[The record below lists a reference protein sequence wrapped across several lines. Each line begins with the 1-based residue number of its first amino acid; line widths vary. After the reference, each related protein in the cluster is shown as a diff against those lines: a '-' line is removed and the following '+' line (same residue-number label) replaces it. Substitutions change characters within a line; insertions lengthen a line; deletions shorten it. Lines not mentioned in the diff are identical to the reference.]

1 MIENDTPVKIGITGS
16 YGGMNMGDEAILQS
30 ILAQIRCSIKAEVV
44 VFSRDPADTYKRHNV
59 EKCVSVRSLSRRE
72 SEMVVKDLDVLIV
85 GGGGILYDFDAKI
98 YLREAQIAYEKGV
111 PIMVYAVGAGP
122 LNEPESKK
130 LVREVLNYASI
141 VTVRDKPSFRL
152 LEDIGVLREIVVT
165 ADPAF
170 NLLPDP
176 ALSDRLAKAGIGKG
190 RNLIGMSVREPGRA
204 APDLKVE
211 HYHQFIA
218 DAADYLIERYN
229 AQIVFIPMERKTLF
243 DLHHSYAVIA
253 KMVWPQ
259 FVSVLDAEYTPDQIM
274 KIMKELHF
282 VVGMRL
288 HFLIF
293 AALQNVPFVPLP
305 YSGKIIGF
313 LEEMGLD
320 MPPFENITS
329 GRIITFID
337 KAWDQRQKILDSI
350 KESLPALK
358 KRAQQ
363 NNTLL
368 IEELRIIA
376 ARKGH
381 DPNVLPGITTKSP
394 IE

>member
-1 MIENDTPVKIGITGS
+1 
-16 YGGMNMGDEAILQS
+16 
-30 ILAQIRCSIKAEVV
+30 
-44 VFSRDPADTYKRHNV
+44 RDPADTYRRHKV
-59 EKCVSVRSLSRRE
+59 EKSVPVRSLSRRE
-72 SEMVVKDLDVLIV
+72 SELIVKDLDVLIV

-98 YLREAQIAYEKGV
+98 YLREAQIAYEKSV
-111 PIMVYAVGAGP
+111 PTMFYAVGAGP
-122 LNEPESKK
+122 LNDPESQK

-170 NLLPDP
+170 NLQPDP
-176 ALSDRLAKAGIGKG
+176 SPSDKLAKAGIGKG
-190 RNLIGMSVREPGRA
+190 RKLIGMSVREPGRA

-211 HYHQFIA
+211 HYHRFIA

-274 KIMKELHF
+274 RIMKELHF

-293 AALQNVPFVPLP
+293 AALQNIPFVPLP

-337 KAWDQRQKILDSI
+337 KAWDQRDKILDAI
-350 KESLPALK
+350 KQSLPGLK

-368 IEELRIIA
+368 IEELRILA
-376 ARKGH
+376 ARKGQ
-381 DPNVLPGITTKSP
+381 DPNILPGVTPKCS
-394 IE
+394 

>member
-1 MIENDTPVKIGITGS
+1 MIEADKPVKIGITGS

-30 ILAQIRCSIKAEVV
+30 IIAQIRNSIKAEIV
-44 VFSRDPADTYKRHNV
+44 VFSRDAEDTQKRHAV
-59 EKCVSVRSLSRRE
+59 EKCVPVRLLSRRE
-72 SEMVVKDLDVLIV
+72 SELEVKDLDVLIV
-85 GGGGILYDFDAKI
+85 GGGGILYDFDAKD
-98 YLREAQIAYEKGV
+98 YLREAQIANEKGV

-122 LNEPESKK
+122 LKDPESQKI
-130 LVREVLNYASI
+130 VREVLNYSSI

-152 LEDIGVLREIVVT
+152 LEDIGVHREIVVT
-165 ADPAF
+165 ADPVF
-170 NLLPDP
+170 NLEPDAAP
-176 ALSDRLAKAGIGKG
+176 TDTLAKAGIGRG

-229 AQIVFIPMERKTLF
+229 AQIVFVPMERKTLF

-259 FVSVLDAEYTPDQIM
+259 FVSVLDAEYTPHQLM
-274 KIMKELHF
+274 GIMKELHF
-282 VVGMRL
+282 AVGMRL

-293 AALQNVPFVPLP
+293 AALQQIPFVPLP
-305 YSGKIIGF
+305 YSGKITGF

-337 KAWDQRQKILDSI
+337 KAWDQRQKILNSI
-350 KESLPALK
+350 KDFLPALQ
-358 KRAQQ
+358 KRARQ

-368 IEELRIIA
+368 IEQLRMLA

-381 DPNVLPGITTKSP
+381 DPNILPGISTRCP
-394 IE
+394 